1 MRISRNRAIGAV
13 AVVVVAGAVATQ
25 LILGNGGARSA
36 LLDRLGASFEGTSGE
51 KALAPAGPTTAGS
64 VGQDGSTGSGGGSSA
79 VHGPSLDA
87 SRPDLLVIKTGSLEL
102 QVSDIDSALAAAAA
116 KISALGGYASGSDRS
131 GDGEAAHASVTY
143 RVPAS
148 AWDDAVAALRGLAV
162 KVVAEHSQTDDVTMQ
177 VVDLSARIANLQVTE
192 KALQDIMARADKVAD
207 VLDVQTQLT
216 TVRGQIEQATA
227 ERKHLQDQAAY
238 STLTAGFGLT
248 PDPITTAQ
256 KRFDPKSEVDRAAG
270 SLVEVLQAVATAGI
284 WFAIVWL
291 PILLVLGV
299 FVLVI
304 AVVTRR
310 FRRASGPG
318 PGPGIPMPPIA
329 PTTGDAAA

>member
-1 MRISRNRAIGAV
+1 MRISRNRAVAAL
-13 AVVVVAGAVATQ
+13 AVVIVAGAVASQ
-25 LILGNGGARSA
+25 LLLGAGESRPAV
-36 LLDRLGASFEGTSGE
+36 LDRVGAAFGGTTGE
-51 KALAPAGPTTAGS
+51 KALAPVGPATAG
-64 VGQDGSTGSGGGSSA
+64 GAAQDGSTGTGGSTGA
-79 VHGPSLDA
+79 QGFVLDA

-102 QVSDIDSALAAAAA
+102 QVSDIDRALASASA
-116 KISALGGYASGSDRS
+116 KIAALGGYASGSDRS

-162 KVVAEHSQTDDVTMQ
+162 KVVAEHSQTDDVTTQ

-291 PILLVLGV
+291 PILLVIGV
-299 FVLVI
+299 VVLAIAFVV
-304 AVVTRR
+304 RR
-310 FRRASGPG
+310 FRRPTGPASGPA
-318 PGPGIPMPPIA
+318 IPMPP
-329 PTTGDAAA
+329 TTPASGADATA